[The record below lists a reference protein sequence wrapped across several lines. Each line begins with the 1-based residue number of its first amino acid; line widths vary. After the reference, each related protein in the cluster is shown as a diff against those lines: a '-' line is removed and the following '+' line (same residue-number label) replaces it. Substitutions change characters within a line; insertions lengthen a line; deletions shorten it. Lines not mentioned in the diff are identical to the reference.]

1 MSDFDRKMAERIR
14 EVFENYRQEADSAA
28 MASIRGRLK
37 SGHGAVSTGAVT
49 DFGAADAE
57 AFNTALPDVIAA
69 DSAAAIAPDSSAA
82 TSNAAPGH
90 TGLRAAGSGAGGVS
104 PQVSTADST
113 PSASSGKISR
123 LFWMRVAAA
132 AVLLLAVGSSI
143 WLYTMGGGVQ
153 EIVSSE
159 LTMSDAPL
167 IVPADSTSISSSQ
180 VDDSSYMSDDFVAEG
195 SVAASSRSRI
205 QNGNTAVKAPGDVR
219 SSDPGTQ
226 IASTSDYAALVSI
239 KAEAAFADS
248 ATQSEDVRPI
258 VLPIAALQTGDT
270 AESASETRSV
280 ERADS
285 VSHQSSTELPIAA
298 LQTGDTAESAS
309 ETRTVERAD
318 SVSHQSSTE
327 LPIAALRTGRE
338 PEIASGTI
346 NPEIQPVP
354 NQNRDASR
362 TELIAGSIL
371 SWSDEQLASG
381 LGFTAGALQNWP
393 VSRGLRI
400 SAGAQLSYNRFG
412 VDSNTNLQT
421 QLARFDELGNNFNT
435 EFVNRVSYDL
445 LAVEIPFN
453 LTVDLSRQQSGTIAL
468 TTGISSLWYIRQSFS
483 DEFVQVSGQIRTNAN
498 TGNPESVVQAA
509 TRKQTEVTE
518 PFSRFDAAGLFN
530 ISLGFTPEASRWP
543 VSFDV
548 YIKYP
553 LANLTDRE
561 ITYGMG
567 GLTLRYR
574 LR

>member
-258 VLPIAALQTGDT
+258 V
-270 AESASETRSV
+270 
-280 ERADS
+280 
-285 VSHQSSTELPIAA
+285 LPIAA